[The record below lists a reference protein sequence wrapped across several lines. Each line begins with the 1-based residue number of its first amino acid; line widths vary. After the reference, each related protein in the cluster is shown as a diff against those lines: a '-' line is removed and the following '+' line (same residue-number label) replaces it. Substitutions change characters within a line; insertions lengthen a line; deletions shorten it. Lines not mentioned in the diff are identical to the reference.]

1 MTIIDEIEKLN
12 AHAAAEIRA
21 GLWPVRVGP
30 RTIQAVRRSWSAHDL
45 AAVDLLLRELG
56 WRLTPINR
64 TIGPIDLGPVDPRV
78 EPLFQVVPVP
88 PEERPEKIAG
98 YVPCDMCGH
107 WSSDIDEGLCPG
119 CRDRSS
125 PKGDEGGGNGQ

>member
-1 MTIIDEIEKLN
+1 MTIIDDLEKLK
-12 AHAAAEIRA
+12 AHAVAEIKA

-30 RTIQAVRRSWSAHDL
+30 RTIRAVRRSWTTHDV

-56 WRLTPINR
+56 WRLTPIKTNV
-64 TIGPIDLGPVDPRV
+64 GAVDPRV

-88 PEERPEKIAG
+88 PDERPERIAG
-98 YVPCDMCGH
+98 YVPCDMCGN

-119 CRDRSS
+119 CRDRFSAAD
-125 PKGDEGGGNGQ
+125 DEGDGDGQ